1 MKYCLDTNTL
11 IYFFKGQGNVSKRL
25 LATPPGEIAIP
36 AVVVFELEVG
46 IGKSTS
52 PRKRIAQLH
61 EITSLVN
68 IISFGQTEAK
78 SAAAIRIK
86 LEKKGIPIGPYDI
99 LIAASAITNKS
110 TLITHNKKEF
120 ERIDELKI
128 EDWY

>member
-68 IISFGQTEAK
+68 ITSFGQPEAK

-99 LIAASAITNKS
+99 LIAASAMANKS
-110 TLITHNKKEF
+110 ILVTHNKKEF
-120 ERIDELKI
+120 ERIEALKI